1 MFIVKIMKYPIYKSL
16 SYNSP
21 DFQYKADFG
30 SGDFQYTCPRLL
42 VLLANRE
49 HAHDMLLVSVLV
61 SEVELKLS
69 IISLSRCCEGDS
81 LISSLWR
88 DMHALDQ

>member
-1 MFIVKIMKYPIYKSL
+1 MFIVKIMKYPIYRSL

-30 SGDFQYTCPRLL
+30 SGDFQYTCPR
-42 VLLANRE
+42 ASCE
-49 HAHDMLLVSVLV
+49 HDMLLVSVLV

-69 IISLSRCCEGDS
+69 NKVVKY
-81 LISSLWR
+81 
-88 DMHALDQ
+88 H

>member
-1 MFIVKIMKYPIYKSL
+1 MFIVKIMKYPIYMSL

-30 SGDFQYTCPRLL
+30 IVATSNTLIL
-42 VLLANRE
+42 VLLASRE
-49 HAHDMLLVSVLV
+49 HAHDILLVSVLV

-69 IISLSRCCEGDS
+69 IGYQHNERESLFCFQ
-81 LISSLWR
+81 L
-88 DMHALDQ
+88 MQ

>member
-1 MFIVKIMKYPIYKSL
+1 MSIVKIMKYPIYMSL

-30 SGDFQYTCPRLL
+30 IVVTSNTLVL
-42 VLLANRE
+42 VLLASIE
-49 HAHDMLLVSVLV
+49 HAHDLLLASVLV

-69 IISLSRCCEGDS
+69 KIVKYTWNGT
-81 LISSLWR
+81 
-88 DMHALDQ
+88 

>member
-1 MFIVKIMKYPIYKSL
+1 MFIVKIMKYPIYMSL

-30 SGDFQYTCPRLL
+30 SGDFQYTCPR
-42 VLLANRE
+42 ASCRE

-61 SEVELKLS
+61 LEVELKLS
-69 IISLSRCCEGDS
+69 IIRLRTD
-81 LISSLWR
+81 
-88 DMHALDQ
+88 